1 MNIKNGQHRRDV
13 LFWIYPLIYLGL
25 TVLIISWNK
34 LQRGPSAQRDAN
46 VNVDSFIVINQNK
59 VLDDNLK
66 FTEFDNRALT
76 LRTMN
81 K

>member
-1 MNIKNGQHRRDV
+1 MTLKRLGYRRDY

-34 LQRGPSAQRDAN
+34 LQTEPSIRRDFN
-46 VNVDSFIVINQNK
+46 VNVDSIVINQEK
-59 VLDDNLK
+59 VLVNNLLLN
-66 FTEFDNRALT
+66 EFDDRALT
-76 LRTMN
+76 FLAMN

>member
-1 MNIKNGQHRRDV
+1 MTLKRLGHRRDY

-34 LQRGPSAQRDAN
+34 PQTEPSVRRDFN
-46 VNVDSFIVINQNK
+46 VNVDSIVINQGK
-59 VLDDNLK
+59 VLVNNRLLP
-66 FTEFDNRALT
+66 EFDDKALT
-76 LRTMN
+76 SQAMN

>member
-1 MNIKNGQHRRDV
+1 MTLKRLGYRRDY

-34 LQRGPSAQRDAN
+34 LQTEPSVRRDFN
-46 VNVDSFIVINQNK
+46 VNVDSFIVINQEK
-59 VLDDNLK
+59 VLVNNLLLP
-66 FTEFDNRALT
+66 EFDDRALT
-76 LRTMN
+76 FHAMN